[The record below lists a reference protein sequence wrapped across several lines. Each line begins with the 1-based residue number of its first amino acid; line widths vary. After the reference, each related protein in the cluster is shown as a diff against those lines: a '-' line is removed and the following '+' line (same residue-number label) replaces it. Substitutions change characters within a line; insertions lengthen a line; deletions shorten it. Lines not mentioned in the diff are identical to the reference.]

1 MCAVQRAG
9 ASLWYCPLEQ
19 SNDLLA
25 LSVNMLLENGLALMV
40 FVLSAFLSYRPTA
53 ASAADINSFVLPEPS
68 RRALMSSVRS
78 MKQLR
83 AAPSR
88 IVLVMIPNVRRQ
100 RPSGLPAR
108 ERVDKQDLLRRV
120 SCDAFVHC

>member
-1 MCAVQRAG
+1 MGWIMHAAHVRCLLVIIMVIDLYGILAVGMLYHRKARRTSQGERQQKR
-9 ASLWYCPLEQ
+9 LPTPL
-19 SNDLLA
+19 L
-25 LSVNMLLENGLALMV
+25 
-40 FVLSAFLSYRPTA
+40 
-53 ASAADINSFVLPEPS
+53 S